1 MRGHQI
7 IPQQWLIVR
16 RHDAGLLTT
25 ARSLPRGSGILL
37 LEVLDPKTLRRL
49 RNLARI
55 RALTII
61 LETRRTAVRVHDL
74 RELTRALLRRTPMI
88 LLSPVHRTS
97 SHPDWDPLP
106 RMRSASLARLAGRRA
121 IALGGMNR
129 KRHAAVAALGFV
141 GWAGITAFRT

>member
-1 MRGHQI
+1 MRRRQI
-7 IPQQWLIVR
+7 TPQQWLIVTSDDDRLSNAVR
-16 RHDAGLLTT
+16 R
-25 ARSLPRGSGILL
+25 LPRGSGILV
-37 LEVLDPKTLRRL
+37 LEGLDPKALRRL
-49 RNLARI
+49 RNLSRT
-55 RALTII
+55 RALTIV
-61 LETRRTAVRVHDL
+61 LESPRTAGRVHDL

-106 RMRSASLARLAGRRA
+106 TMRAASLARLTGRQA

-141 GWAGITAFRT
+141 GWAGISAFKT